1 LGTGAF
7 DTYHE
12 EGMIP
17 WRTKK
22 LQPVS
27 TVQSS
32 TVVKAVVREPT
43 N

>member
-1 LGTGAF
+1 MDAGAF
-7 DTYHE
+7 DTHYE

-22 LQPVS
+22 LQPAL

-32 TVVKAVVREPT
+32 TIVKAVVREPT